1 MRVFLSVSMIISGTL
16 GMVLPFLNNLFAI
29 STPAS
34 YNELSLEVICFA
46 FSLELKLLWYSST
59 SIYDFEMSRIKKK
72 SRCSSNSS
80 CKVNLMVISSAT

>member
-1 MRVFLSVSMIISGTL
+1 MSITKSGTL

-34 YNELSLEVICFA
+34 YNELSFDVICFA
-46 FSLELKLLWYSST
+46 DSLELKLLLYSNT
-59 SIYDFEMSRIKKK
+59 SIVDFEMSKIKKK

-80 CKVNLMVISSAT
+80 FAVNLIVMSSAT